1 MEPIDQALAAL
12 EALKPDE
19 SLNYTAV
26 AKIYGV
32 NRSTLS
38 KRHRGLQS
46 SRDIGYENQQLL
58 NDQQKKLLYVKSGS

>member
-1 MEPIDQALAAL
+1 MEPIDQALTAL
-12 EALKPDE
+12 EALKPSE

-32 NRSTLS
+32 NRSILS

-46 SRDIGYENQQLL
+46 SRDIGYKNQ
-58 NDQQKKLLYVKSGS
+58 